1 MNKMHQKFVV
11 PKKKEHNP
19 IRMASISSIP
29 SVPIE
34 NSEST
39 DNKEE
44 EIKPVSESESSESSS
59 NAESG
64 DRKIILESPPSS
76 EVTPSSGIKK
86 ITLEIKLK

>member
-44 EIKPVSESESSESSS
+44 EIKS
-59 NAESG
+59 
-64 DRKIILESPPSS
+64 ILEKYHEFMSTNSL
-76 EVTPSSGIKK
+76 ENIKGDLEEYKK
-86 ITLEIKLK
+86 ITDERIEKLVNLFLSIK